1 MPSLAIWAYL
11 LTSLRHRIRTQRS
24 ARDCSA
30 GDALIS
36 RDHHNANDVFC
47 LTLNGSTVQPQQQ
60 QPGGFQD
67 EDERP
72 SAGGPSSQ
80 GKLWGR
86 NGCGG
91 GARVVYDAALNEW
104 IIANNWLLTVLGGRL
119 SVVATWSMPLVSEL
133 NEQCAAAAT
142 ECDAR
147 RTFTRS
153 RTSIDISKATTYERI
168 VLISHRISSTA
179 CAIFINPSLNVTPS
193 VFYT

>member
-30 GDALIS
+30 GDAFIS

-60 QPGGFQD
+60 QQQQPGGFQD

-80 GKLWGR
+80 GKL
-86 NGCGG
+86 
-91 GARVVYDAALNEW
+91 
-104 IIANNWLLTVLGGRL
+104 
-119 SVVATWSMPLVSEL
+119 
-133 NEQCAAAAT
+133 
-142 ECDAR
+142 
-147 RTFTRS
+147 
-153 RTSIDISKATTYERI
+153 
-168 VLISHRISSTA
+168 
-179 CAIFINPSLNVTPS
+179 
-193 VFYT
+193 